1 MVKGVF
7 FGVPMMAFSNSL
19 YEVEKL
25 ISKLRND
32 FICIFL
38 FLDFRVVQLGMCM
51 VLPKMM
57 LKRWPGNGRKL
68 HLCTCNLMSGFVV
81 IMVSVFVL
89 GWVKIFHGIQMNLTS
104 LVIFNRRKCCILL
117 VH

>member
-7 FGVPMMAFSNSL
+7 FGVPMMAFSKSL
-19 YEVEKL
+19 YEVENL

-38 FLDFRVVQLGMCM
+38 FLDFRAVQLGMCM

-57 LKRWPGNGRKL
+57 KRWPGNGRTL
-68 HLCTCNLMSGFVV
+68 HLCTCHLMSRFVV

-89 GWVKIFHGIQMNLTS
+89 GY
-104 LVIFNRRKCCILL
+104 
-117 VH
+117 

>member
-7 FGVPMMAFSNSL
+7 FGVPMMAFSNSS

-57 LKRWPGNGRKL
+57 LKRWPGNGWKL
-68 HLCTCNLMSGFVV
+68 HLCTCNLMSRFVV
-81 IMVSVFVL
+81 IMVSDFVL
-89 GWVKIFHGIQMNLTS
+89 GY
-104 LVIFNRRKCCILL
+104 
-117 VH
+117 